1 MLWFERFF
9 VILRYICSNESILDI
24 SAANFGISF
33 DICKLYPIF
42 FYIRRHYLGHRL
54 SYCLSRPAPAR
65 RQYRGHS
72 PQGRLF
78 LLALQPN
85 VRIIGNK
92 RRGEAWCK
100 FPIHSPTECKQRGK
114 QPFGRALRPYR
125 RPAHTP
131 VGLRADDTA
140 LPSDSA
146 VEAARARV
154 GVDQCYV
161 DSTGTLHRKHP
172 DTQFDFSSVAKGYG
186 IDLVA
191 DMLRRNG
198 CSDFMIEIGGEISVQ
213 GLNRQGRPWRIQ
225 VDSPA
230 GGLGHERLRVVQLGP
245 QPVAMATS
253 GNYRNFRPDGH
264 GGVYGH
270 TISPL
275 TGRPV
280 QGHVLSATV
289 IAPDCTLAD
298 AIATACMAVA
308 DPDSALAI
316 ADRAAVSAL
325 IVYSSA
331 DTLAT
336 VQNSTFPIQH

>member
-1 MLWFERFF
+1 MKA
-9 VILRYICSNESILDI
+9 YSIFLPLI
-24 SAANFGISF
+24 SAFLLTFASCTPSF
-33 DICKLYPIF
+33 FTSDGTTWGTDYHIVYRADHPLDDSIAACL
-42 FYIRRHYLGHRL
+42 RRVDYSFSLFNPMSEL
-54 SYCLSRPAPAR
+54 SEINAGV
-65 RQYRGHS
+65 RQSVS
-72 PQGRLF
+72 PQFTHLLNVSKEVSTLSGGLYDPTVAPLTRLW
-78 LLALQPN
+78 
-85 VRIIGNK
+85 G
-92 RRGEAWCK
+92 
-100 FPIHSPTECKQRGK
+100 
-114 QPFGRALRPYR
+114 FGP
-125 RPAHTP
+125 
-131 VGLRADDTA
+131 DDTA

-146 VEAARARV
+146 VDAARALV
-154 GVDQCYV
+154 GVAQCYV

-172 DTQFDFSSVAKGYG
+172 ATQFDFSSVAKGYG

-191 DMLRRNG
+191 KMLRRNG
-198 CSDFMIEIGGEISVQ
+198 CSDFMIEIGGEISAQ
-213 GLNRQGRPWRIQ
+213 GLNRQRRPWRIQ

-230 GGLGHERLRVVQLGP
+230 GGLGHERLRVVELGP

-253 GNYRNFRPDGH
+253 GNYRNFRPDGN

-270 TISPL
+270 TISPI

-280 QGHVLSATV
+280 QGRVLSATV

>member
-1 MLWFERFF
+1 MKA
-9 VILRYICSNESILDI
+9 YSIFLPLI
-24 SAANFGISF
+24 SAFLLTFASCTPTFFTSDGSTWGTDYHIVYRASHPLDDSINACLRRVDYSF
-33 DICKLYPIF
+33 SLFNPMSELSEINAGVRNNVSSQFTHLLKVSQEVN
-42 FYIRRHYLGHRL
+42 RL
-54 SYCLSRPAPAR
+54 SGGLYDPTVAPLT
-65 RQYRGHS
+65 
-72 PQGRLF
+72 RLW
-78 LLALQPN
+78 
-85 VRIIGNK
+85 G
-92 RRGEAWCK
+92 
-100 FPIHSPTECKQRGK
+100 
-114 QPFGRALRPYR
+114 FGP
-125 RPAHTP
+125 
-131 VGLRADDTA
+131 DDTA

-146 VEAARARV
+146 VEAARALV
-154 GVDQCYV
+154 GVAQCYV

-172 DTQFDFSSVAKGYG
+172 ATQFDFSSVAKGYG

-191 DMLRRNG
+191 QMLRRNG
-198 CSDFMIEIGGEISVQ
+198 CSDFMIEIGGEISAQ

-230 GGLGHERLRVVQLGP
+230 GGLGHERLRVVELGP

-280 QGHVLSATV
+280 QGRVLSATV

-298 AIATACMAVA
+298 ALATACMAVA
-308 DPDSALAI
+308 DPDSALAL
-316 ADRAAVSAL
+316 ADRADVQAL

-336 VQNSTFPIQH
+336 IQNSKFNIQN

>member
-1 MLWFERFF
+1 MKA
-9 VILRYICSNESILDI
+9 YSIFLPLI
-24 SAANFGISF
+24 SAFLLTFASCTPTFFTSDGSTWGTDYHIVYRAPHPLDDSISA
-33 DICKLYPIF
+33 CL
-42 FYIRRHYLGHRL
+42 RRVDYSFSLFNPMSELSEINAGVRHSVSPQFTHLLAVSQEVNRL
-54 SYCLSRPAPAR
+54 SGGLYDPTVAPLT
-65 RQYRGHS
+65 
-72 PQGRLF
+72 RLW
-78 LLALQPN
+78 
-85 VRIIGNK
+85 G
-92 RRGEAWCK
+92 
-100 FPIHSPTECKQRGK
+100 
-114 QPFGRALRPYR
+114 FGP
-125 RPAHTP
+125 
-131 VGLRADDTA
+131 DDTA

-146 VEAARARV
+146 VEAARALV
-154 GVDQCYV
+154 GVGDCYV
-161 DSTGTLHRKHP
+161 DSAGILHRKHP

-191 DMLRRNG
+191 EMLRRNG
-198 CSDFMIEIGGEISVQ
+198 CSNFMIEIGGEISAQ

-230 GGLGHERLRVVQLGP
+230 GGLGHERLRVIELGP

-253 GNYRNFRPDGH
+253 GNYRNFRPDGQ

-280 QGHVLSATV
+280 QGRVLSATV

-298 AIATACMAVA
+298 ALATACMAVA
-308 DPDSALAI
+308 DPDSAIAL
-316 ADRAAVSAL
+316 ADRARVHAL

-336 VQNSTFPIQH
+336 IQNSKFNIQN

>member
-1 MLWFERFF
+1 MKAYSIFLPLISVFLLTFASCTPTFF
-9 VILRYICSNESILDI
+9 TSDGSTWGTDYHIVYRASHPLDDSINACLRRVDY
-24 SAANFGISF
+24 SF
-33 DICKLYPIF
+33 SLFNPMSE
-42 FYIRRHYLGHRL
+42 L
-54 SYCLSRPAPAR
+54 SEINAGVRQSVSPQFTHLLNVSKEVNSLSRGLYDPTVAPLT
-65 RQYRGHS
+65 
-72 PQGRLF
+72 RLW
-78 LLALQPN
+78 
-85 VRIIGNK
+85 G
-92 RRGEAWCK
+92 
-100 FPIHSPTECKQRGK
+100 
-114 QPFGRALRPYR
+114 FGP
-125 RPAHTP
+125 
-131 VGLRADDTA
+131 DDTA

-146 VEAARARV
+146 VDAARALV
-154 GVDQCYV
+154 GIAQCYV

-172 DTQFDFSSVAKGYG
+172 GTQFDFSSVAKGYG

-191 DMLRRNG
+191 KMLRRNG
-198 CSDFMIEIGGEISVQ
+198 CSDFMIEIGGEISAQ

-230 GGLGHERLRVVQLGP
+230 GGLGHERLRVVELGP

-253 GNYRNFRPDGH
+253 GNYRNFRPDGN

-270 TISPL
+270 TISPI

-280 QGHVLSATV
+280 QGRVLSATV